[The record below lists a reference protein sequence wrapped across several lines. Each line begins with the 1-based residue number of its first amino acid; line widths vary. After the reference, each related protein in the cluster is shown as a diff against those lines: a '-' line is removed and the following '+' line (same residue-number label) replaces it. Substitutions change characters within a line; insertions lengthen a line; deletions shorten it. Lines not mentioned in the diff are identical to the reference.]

1 MDKGC
6 FVVHHPHTSATTAS
20 GGFDDDG
27 VANGFGNSADL
38 GWVIGQLAFRA
49 WHTRHTRLDHG
60 LLG

>member
-1 MDKGC
+1 MDEGS
-6 FVVHHPHTSATTAS
+6 FVVHHTHASPAATA

-38 GWVIGQLAFRA
+38 GWVIGQLAFRTG
-49 WHTRHTRLDHG
+49 HTRYTRLDHG